1 MTLDLIKSFKTN
13 EAWEEIAEHIPE
25 AKAFANKAS
34 FGKKMGLEIL
44 KAGYQAGI
52 RDAQQDNLAASRS

>member
-1 MTLDLIKSFKTN
+1 MPLDLIKSFSTN
-13 EAWEEIAEHIPE
+13 EAWEEIAERIPE

-34 FGKKMGLEIL
+34 FGKKQGFEIL

-52 RDAQQDNLAASRS
+52 RDAQRGNLAASRS